1 MLRLMILCSLLT
13 GASGDR
19 YLNMFSSDGENMN
32 LPCDNPHTDSRLT
45 TWIYSGER
53 SETVV
58 LFEKGIKKNDIKR
71 RERLSLESDCS
82 LNIYKITTEDR
93 GIYTCRQYENTE
105 THIDTNVHLRV
116 LHVSPS
122 STQTEIRPGSSF
134 TLSCQLY
141 VYAGYPCDD
150 FFTSERFQ
158 LIWVNKTGVN
168 LQSDSR
174 YQISSPHHCNI
185 TLTTTLLDEDNNTEW
200 RCQLTDESEVKTS
213 ARYTVTYSDTSTPA
227 TVIPAVTA
235 ALAALMALIALIALW
250 LICKKRADKK
260 ADPAQVISSLTPVTP
275 PPPPPPAD
283 DDDDGRTE
291 DVSYAEVM
299 IFTNK
304 FTERHTVRSDDKVT
318 YAVIRG
324 AELQDEGLKI
334 C

>member
-19 YLNMFSSDGENMN
+19 YLNVIRSDGENVN
-32 LPCDNPHTDSRLT
+32 LPCDNNHTDSRLT

-58 LFEKGIKKNDIKR
+58 LFEKGIKENDIKR
-71 RERLSLESDCS
+71 YERLSLESDCS

-93 GIYTCRQYENTE
+93 GIYTCRQYVNTE
-105 THIDTNVHLRV
+105 TPYTDTNVHLCV

-134 TLSCQLY
+134 TLSCQLH

-150 FFTSERFQ
+150 FFTSERIQ

-185 TLTTTLLDEDNNTEW
+185 TLTTTLLDEDHNTEW
-200 RCQLTDESEVKTS
+200 RCQVTDGSEVKTS
-213 ARYTVTYSDTSTPA
+213 ARYTVTYSVNSSENKTLGGLSVRVIIIIAEIAALTTP
-227 TVIPAVTA
+227 TVI
-235 ALAALMALIALIALW
+235 LLW
-250 LICKKRADKK
+250 IICERRADNRRRGQ
-260 ADPAQVISSLTPVTP
+260 DSQRTYMNVISEMNNAL
-275 PPPPPPAD
+275 
-283 DDDDGRTE
+283 
-291 DVSYAEVM
+291 
-299 IFTNK
+299 
-304 FTERHTVRSDDKVT
+304 
-318 YAVIRG
+318 
-324 AELQDEGLKI
+324 
-334 C
+334 